1 VCWSGD
7 PAADFESLACT
18 IRGGLSIGLTGIPFW
33 SNDIGGYR
41 GKPDPELYVRWAQFG
56 LLCSHSRMHGDS
68 PREPWQ
74 FGETALAIV
83 RKYVKLRYQLF
94 PYLYSCACEASRTG
108 IPVLRAMPI
117 AFPGDVNTYD
127 KDLQFM
133 LGPSLLVAP
142 IIDRSGERI
151 VYLPDGEWMDYWS
164 GAIVQGPRTF
174 RVRASL
180 GVLPLFLRGGAIIP
194 ETRPADR
201 IPQGIIDP
209 LIVEIFPSSFS
220 AYEYREDEGVTG
232 FAVMQTERGVRI
244 EWAGLPERR
253 VLFKL
258 RSQPGSPR
266 LGLSS
271 SEITGASERGA
282 AAGEDGTTNVDVP
295 PSAGGILTFAY
306 QKER

>member
-1 VCWSGD
+1 
-7 PAADFESLACT
+7 
-18 IRGGLSIGLTGIPFW
+18 
-33 SNDIGGYR
+33 
-41 GKPDPELYVRWAQFG
+41 
-56 LLCSHSRMHGDS
+56 MHGDS

-74 FGETALAIV
+74 FGDTALAIV

-108 IPVLRAMPI
+108 IPVLRAMPL

-127 KDLQFM
+127 KDFQFM

-164 GAIVQGPRTF
+164 GAVVRGPRAF
-174 RVRASL
+174 SLRAPL

-194 ETRPADR
+194 EMSSTNR

-209 LIVEIFPSSFS
+209 LIVEIFPSSSS

-244 EWAGLPERR
+244 EWAGPLERR
-253 VLFKL
+253 VIFTL
-258 RSQPGSPR
+258 RVQPGTPR
-266 LGLSS
+266 LKLSS
-271 SEITGASERGA
+271 SGVSGTRERAGAV
-282 AAGEDGTTNVDVP
+282 GEDGKTEVDVP
-295 PSAGGILTFAY
+295 RSGGGILVFTY
-306 QKER
+306 HPEQ